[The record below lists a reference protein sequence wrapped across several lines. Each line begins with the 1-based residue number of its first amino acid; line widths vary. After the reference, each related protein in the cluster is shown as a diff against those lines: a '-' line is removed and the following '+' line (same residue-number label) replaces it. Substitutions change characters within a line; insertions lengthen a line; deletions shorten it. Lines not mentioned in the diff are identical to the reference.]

1 MFDILYS
8 NKELTQLKFDD
19 IDITKKNLN
28 NKANCDFISI
38 NNERLI
44 EKNDINH
51 KVSIFS
57 LELIY
62 YIYDNLLMFVYLTEN
77 ITYNNNILRDNLDNE
92 IDNGIRNDLIICMYK
107 EIKEKLE
114 QSKDIMINNKSGVVN
129 NKQIT
134 DKEICIYYSDLIIVQ
149 SIINQFLL
157 FYPQQELVSVLNNL
171 TTTCIDLIVQLIND
185 TIAKTFEDFN
195 KLNFQNY
202 PIVNGGKYN
211 NYVNYFTVLKRIY
224 DSMNNCFNKSQIN
237 KIFKEAFNNLFS
249 KISQCIDN
257 KGIIDAD
264 EQLKQIRNEFNY
276 IKKVL
281 KLFVMIDCEEFKDL
295 IDQLIIKINPNKLP
309 STKKKKVSQNKEK
322 NENKKENEIKSTDD
336 KINNE

>member
-1 MFDILYS
+1 
-8 NKELTQLKFDD
+8 
-19 IDITKKNLN
+19 
-28 NKANCDFISI
+28 
-38 NNERLI
+38 
-44 EKNDINH
+44 
-51 KVSIFS
+51 
-57 LELIY
+57 
-62 YIYDNLLMFVYLTEN
+62 MFVYLTGN
-77 ITYNNNILRDNLDNE
+77 ITYNNNILGDNLDNE

-114 QSKDIMINNKSGVVN
+114 QSKDIMINNKSGIVN

-134 DKEICIYYSDLIIVQ
+134 DKEICIYYSDLTIVQ

-224 DSMNNCFNKSQIN
+224 DSMNNCFNENQIN

-249 KISQCIDN
+249 KISQSIDN

-281 KLFVMIDCEEFKDL
+281 KLFVMIDCEEFKEL

-322 NENKKENEIKSTDD
+322 NENKKENEIKSTDE